1 MTGFL
6 ALVLTSIIVL
16 AAVLCIGS
24 LFTLRDDVAFNQ
36 RSRP

>member
-6 ALVLTSIIVL
+6 VLVLMSIIVL

-24 LFTLRDDVAFNQ
+24 LFTLHDDVAFNQ
-36 RSRP
+36 RIRP

>member
-6 ALVLTSIIVL
+6 ALLLLSVVVLS
-16 AAVLCIGS
+16 AVVGIGS

-36 RSRP
+36 RLRP